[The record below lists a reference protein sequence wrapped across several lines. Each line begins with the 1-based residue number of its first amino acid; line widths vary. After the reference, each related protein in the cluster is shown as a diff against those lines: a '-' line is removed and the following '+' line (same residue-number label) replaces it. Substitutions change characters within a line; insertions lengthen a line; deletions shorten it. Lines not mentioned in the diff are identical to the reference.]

1 MKGCRNI
8 ALQDNLNLKGTNM
21 NELIKLNE
29 TNIGNELVQAVS
41 ARELHAFLGNGDMF
55 ANWIK
60 NRIEKYGFV
69 ENQDFVSFLETTK
82 KPNGG
87 RPSREYYITLDM
99 AKQLTMVENNEKGM
113 QVRKYFIECEK
124 KQAQALKELSSISY
138 QHPDNL
144 VFSLAGNLYTTSIS
158 LATVSGKKHYH
169 VLRDINEEIA
179 ELEMNPN
186 LDPLIRN
193 RLLKGFSKATYKDSM
208 GRTKVCYQ
216 LSEEAFLQMSLK
228 YSAEVRARFV
238 TAFVDYR
245 DTLINLYKARI
256 IEKVLPQVSSS
267 RSFVYIIREE
277 GNKRFKIGVSNN
289 PDKRLKTLQ
298 TGNPEDL
305 TLLYTSLVCSNSF
318 EIETYVHEH
327 FKDYLLRGE
336 WFDPSLD
343 IKEVIV
349 YLESQ
354 RYVLESE
361 FDLSFDTK
369 LLNFINGDD

>member
-1 MKGCRNI
+1 
-8 ALQDNLNLKGTNM
+8 M
-21 NELIKLNE
+21 NELISLTQSAIN
-29 TNIGNELVQAVS
+29 GELQQTVN
-41 ARELHAFLGNGDMF
+41 ARELHAFLESKQDF
-55 ANWIK
+55 STWIK
-60 NRIEKYGFV
+60 NRVEQYDFV
-69 ENQDFVSFLETTK
+69 ENQDFILLHKKMEQVSGAKHLID
-82 KPNGG
+82 
-87 RPSREYYITLDM
+87 YHITLDM
-99 AKQLTMVENNEKGM
+99 AKELAMVERNDKGKEAR
-113 QVRKYFIECEK
+113 QYFIQCEK
-124 KQAQALKELSSISY
+124 QQAKALKELSSISY

-169 VLRDINEEIA
+169 VLRDINEEIV

-186 LDPLIRN
+186 LDSLIRD

-228 YSAEVRARFV
+228 YSSEVRARFV

-256 IEKVLPQVSSS
+256 VEKVVPQLSSS

-305 TLLYTSLVCSNSF
+305 ILLYTSLVCSNSF
-318 EIETYVHEH
+318 EIEASAHEY

-343 IKEVIV
+343 IREVIV

-354 RYVLESE
+354 RYVLESDL
-361 FDLSFDTK
+361 DLSFDSK
-369 LLNFINGDD
+369 LIEMMENYHE

>member
-1 MKGCRNI
+1 
-8 ALQDNLNLKGTNM
+8 M

-29 TNIGNELVQAVS
+29 TKIGGELVQAVS
-41 ARELHAFLGNGDMF
+41 ARELHVFLEVGKDF
-55 ANWIK
+55 STWIK
-60 NRIEKYGFV
+60 KRLDTLGSQYDRDYLILKDEVLLPKTGEQRGGHNRLEYFV
-69 ENQDFVSFLETTK
+69 
-82 KPNGG
+82 
-87 RPSREYYITLDM
+87 TLDT
-99 AKQLTMVENNEKGM
+99 AKHLSLMEKTDKGK
-113 QVRKYFIECEK
+113 QARRYFIECEK
-124 KQAQALKELSSISY
+124 QQAQALKELSSISY

-169 VLRDINEEIA
+169 VLRDINEEMV

-186 LDPLIRN
+186 LDASVKD
-193 RLLKGFSKATYKDSM
+193 RLLKGFSKATYKDSI

-216 LSEEAFLQMSLK
+216 LSEEAFLQMSLR
-228 YSAEVRARFV
+228 YSSEVRARFV
-238 TAFVDYR
+238 VAFVDYR
-245 DTLINLYKARI
+245 ETIINLYKARI
-256 IEKVLPQVSSS
+256 VEKVVPQLSAS

-277 GNKRFKIGVSNN
+277 GNKRFKVGVSNN
-289 PDKRLKTLQ
+289 PEKRLKTLQ

-318 EIETYVHEH
+318 EIEDSVHEH

-336 WFDPSLD
+336 WFDPALD

-354 RYVLESE
+354 RYVLKSE
-361 FDLSFDTK
+361 FDLSFGTK
-369 LLNFINGDD
+369 LIEMMEANYE